1 MPACKLRDREPIEY
15 LEQAFGLGE
24 TAEAATPVAVD
35 SEA

>member
-1 MPACKLRDREPIEY
+1 VAERRFRKVIGY